1 MGPENVDTSSLL
13 AAMQAVEQACAALQV
28 PHDRAAAE
36 SMLLAFR
43 RSYQPFQAC
52 QFIMEHS
59 QMASARFQAAA
70 ALQESAIREWGLFTA
85 EEKSNMRIY
94 CLHYVMA
101 RAAAPE
107 AYVQAKV
114 SAVAAVLM
122 KRGWLEMVATEK
134 EAFFNEVRQ
143 AVLGTH
149 GVAGQVA
156 GISFLE
162 SLVSEFS
169 PSTASA
175 MGLSAEFH
183 EHCRAS
189 LELDHLQKFYAW
201 ALDAAFS
208 VADKILQNTSSQ
220 LEVHVCASAL
230 RFMSQILSWE
240 FQGTLVHGAGGVIV
254 VGKNR
259 ANAFSMSCDGSS
271 GKRGGEPGVFV
282 QPGPTWRDPLLSPNH
297 TNWILH
303 FYARLREHAADNS
316 WIDSPLCVS
325 ARQLILQLCC
335 LSGNIFPSDRG
346 ATQEQHLQCFLIGIM
361 SWISSPDSLILAIK
375 TGKSESELLDGCR
388 ALGSIASLTSPSA
401 FDNFLKPLGS
411 TLNLLSSLTEEMIK
425 AIGERSDEEQT
436 WIEEGMESL
445 LDTWTYL
452 LQPADLS
459 KRIPF
464 PQSGVQAAATV
475 FRTFVHTEL
484 RAAAASA
491 DDDGDE
497 SEQLQAAIAARDE
510 RLSAF
515 ALIARASPEE
525 SVPLLATLLSE
536 RCSFLCEY
544 KGSRG
549 CPSSVLEELHWI
561 LIMSGHVL
569 ADPGDG
575 ETPMVPEAI
584 LTHFPANMDLG
595 SHPAVVLSRSA
606 ITLAQKSLDT
616 GLQRVVFSSR
626 LMEAIVWFFA
636 RWADTYLLPS
646 DAGRGPN
653 STPSGTEG
661 DLQQSMATGAERN
674 PVVFAFSEQ
683 GDGRSALECLVQ
695 LAGAALTSWP
705 GERTLLEITC
715 FQLLPALAR
724 RRNVCSHLIKSDG
737 WQHLAKAFAYLDQT
751 LLALPTSIQRG
762 LAEVLCRSAT
772 GLTTEDATNQF
783 VRDLF
788 SSLTAKLLEISHTK
802 DLSVFAQKPDAILLV
817 TSLMERLRG
826 VARATMPRS
835 QKAIFGIGA
844 AVMEPLLIF
853 LESYKNQSSVVYV
866 LLKYVVDWVDGQVAF
881 LEAKETA
888 ILFSFCVRLLQIYSA
903 HNIGKVSVNIS
914 RSLLTESQVEKYK
927 DLRALLQL
935 LTNLSSKDLIDFSSE
950 GSTEIENPDVA
961 QVVYLGLHII
971 IPLISID
978 LLKYPKLCRQYFT
991 LLAHMLEVY
1000 PEKIA
1005 KLSKEGF
1012 GQIVSTLD
1020 YGLRHQDIEVV
1031 NMSLTALNAIAFY
1044 HYQAVCKGEEG
1055 LGFHA
1060 MGTSDGN
1067 GVLQEGVLAHFLRSL
1082 MQYLLFED
1090 YSNELVDP
1098 AADAVLPLILCNT
1111 TLYQRLA
1118 QDFLEGQHNV
1128 ILQSRLTAAFHMLIS
1143 GNQVTSS
1150 LDRANRRRFREN
1162 LYIFLAEVRGF
1173 LRMR

>member
-1 MGPENVDTSSLL
+1 MGPENVDTSNLQ
-13 AAMQAVEQACAALQV
+13 AAMQAIEQACIALQI
-28 PHDRAAAE
+28 PHERVAAE
-36 SMLLAFR
+36 SVLLAFR
-43 RSYQPFQAC
+43 RSHQPFQAC

-59 QMASARFQAAA
+59 QMANARFQAAA

-85 EEKSNMRIY
+85 DEKSNMRIY

-107 AYVQAKV
+107 AYVQSKV
-114 SAVAAVLM
+114 SAVAAVLI
-122 KRGWLEMVATEK
+122 KRGWMEMVATEK
-134 EAFFNEVRQ
+134 DAFFDEVKQ

-149 GVAGQVA
+149 GVAGQIA

-189 LELDHLQKFYAW
+189 LELNYLQKFYAW

-208 VADKILQNTSSQ
+208 VADKILQNTSTQ

-240 FQGTLVHGAGGVIV
+240 FQGTLVHGAGGVSV
-254 VGKNR
+254 VKKAR
-259 ANAFSMSCDGSS
+259 TNAFSPIRDMSA
-271 GKRGGEPGVFV
+271 KRGELGAIA
-282 QPGPTWRDPLLSPNH
+282 QPGPTWQDSLLSPNH

-303 FYARLREHAADNS
+303 FYTCIRECAVDKN

-335 LSGNIFPSDRG
+335 LSGHIFPSDKG
-346 ATQEQHLQCFLIGIM
+346 ITQEQHLQRLLIGITP
-361 SWISSPDSLILAIK
+361 WISPPATIILAIK
-375 TGKSESELLDGCR
+375 NGKSESELLDGCR
-388 ALGSIASLTSPSA
+388 AVCSIASLTSPAA
-401 FDNFLKPLGS
+401 FDLYLKPSGS
-411 TLNLLSSLTEEMIK
+411 TLNLLSSLTEEVIK
-425 AIGERSDEEQT
+425 AIGEPRDEEQT
-436 WIEEGMESL
+436 WVDEALESL
-445 LDTWTYL
+445 LDAWTHL
-452 LQPADLS
+452 LQPVDLS

-464 PQSGVQAAATV
+464 PQSGVEAAAGV
-475 FRTFVHTEL
+475 FRTFVHTQL
-484 RAAAASA
+484 KAAAASA

-510 RLSAF
+510 RLSAI
-515 ALIARASPEE
+515 ALIARAALGE

-536 RCSFLCEY
+536 RCSFICQYRER
-544 KGSRG
+544 GG
-549 CPSSVLEELHWI
+549 CPTSVLEELHWI
-561 LIMSGHVL
+561 LLMSGHVL

-575 ETPMVPEAI
+575 ETPMIPEA
-584 LTHFPANMDLG
+584 LLVQFPAHVDVE
-595 SHPAVVLSRSA
+595 SYPAVLLSRSA
-606 ITLAQKSLDT
+606 IMLTQRSLDAVF
-616 GLQRVVFSSR
+616 RSEIFSSR

-636 RWADTYLLPS
+636 RWADTYLLTS
-646 DAGRGPN
+646 DVGKGPN
-653 STPSGTEG
+653 STPSSAEG
-661 DLQQSMATGAERN
+661 DLQQSLTTGAKGN
-674 PVVFAFSEQ
+674 PLVLAFNEH

-695 LAGAALTSWP
+695 LAGVALTSWP
-705 GERTLLEITC
+705 GEKTLLELTC
-715 FQLLPALAR
+715 FQLLPALSR
-724 RRNVCSHLIKSDG
+724 RRNVCGLLVATES
-737 WQHLAKAFAYLDQT
+737 WQHFAKAFAYLDQT
-751 LLALPTSIQRG
+751 LLLLPGSIQRG

-772 GLTTEDATNQF
+772 GLNSLDAANQF
-783 VRDLF
+783 VRDLL
-788 SSLTAKLLEISHTK
+788 SPVTTKLIEISQTK

-817 TSLMERLRG
+817 TNLLERLRG
-826 VARATMPRS
+826 AARATMPRT
-835 QKAIFGIGA
+835 QKAMFEIGA
-844 AVMEPLLIF
+844 AVMDPLLKF

-866 LLKYVVDWVDGQVAF
+866 LLKFVVDWVDGQVAF

-888 ILFSFCVRLLQIYSA
+888 IVFRFSVQLLQIYSA
-903 HNIGKVSVNIS
+903 HNVGKVSINIS
-914 RSLLTESQVEKYK
+914 RSLQTESQAEKYK

-935 LTNLSSKDLIDFSSE
+935 LTNLSSKDLIDFASE
-950 GSTEIENPDVA
+950 ENAEAENPDVA
-961 QVVYLGLHII
+961 QVIYLGLHII

-1012 GQIVSTLD
+1012 SQVVGALNF
-1020 YGLRHQDIEVV
+1020 GLRHQDIEVV

-1060 MGTSDGN
+1060 VETYDSSGA
-1067 GVLQEGVLAHFLRSL
+1067 LQDGVLAHFLRSL
-1082 MQYLLFED
+1082 LQYLLFED
-1090 YSNELVDP
+1090 YSHELVEP
-1098 AADAVLPLILCNT
+1098 ASDALLPLILCNT
-1111 TLYQRLA
+1111 ALYQRLA
-1118 QDFLEGQHNV
+1118 QDLLEGQQNLM
-1128 ILQSRLTAAFHMLIS
+1128 LQSRLTAAFHMLIT

-1162 LYIFLAEVRGF
+1162 LYLFLAEVRGF
-1173 LRMR
+1173 LCLR